1 MVIKKS
7 ISYKVLLALSV
18 FLALVFYDISLPLI
32 NTIIL
37 LKLNLL
43 GFFLEPLLQWAFAIS
58 LRQAQIIAAWIYVL
72 SASVIA
78 WFVLRR
84 IYLLLVMWLYQAHQS
99 WSGKNRT
106 QKFRFFLLMLLACVL
121 MAKTV
126 FLLV

>member
-1 MVIKKS
+1 MIIKKS
-7 ISYKVLLALSV
+7 ITYKVLLALSV
-18 FLALVFYDISLPLI
+18 LIALVFYDISLPLI

-84 IYLLLVMWLYQAHQS
+84 IYRLLIMWFYQARQS
-99 WSGKNRT
+99 WLGKNRG
-106 QKFRFFLLMLLACVL
+106 QKIRFFLMLLLAFVL
-121 MAKTV
+121 MAKAV